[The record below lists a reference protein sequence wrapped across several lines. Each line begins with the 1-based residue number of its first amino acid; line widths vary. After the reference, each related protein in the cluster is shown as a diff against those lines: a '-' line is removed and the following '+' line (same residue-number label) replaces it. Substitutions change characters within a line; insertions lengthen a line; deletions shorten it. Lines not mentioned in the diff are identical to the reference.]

1 MAELLKDR
9 YFQPAFFDQLTEA
22 ITQVYPAFDTKK
34 FKQLLYTNQWQSLEL
49 KARLRHASTC
59 LKQTLPPDYSKAIE
73 VLSVIAPQFNNFD
86 GMLFPGFVEAYGQH
100 DWETSIPAL
109 ELFTQSSSSEFAI
122 RPFIEQYFDKTMAQM
137 LEWSTHP
144 NHHVRRLASE
154 GCRPRLP
161 WASPLRE
168 LKADPSPILPL
179 LENLKADSTDYVRRS
194 VANNLN
200 DIAKD
205 HPEVV
210 VKTAQDWFGSSK
222 ETNWIVK
229 HACRT
234 LLKQGN
240 TDVLTIFGFGDATQ
254 VQVNGLKLAQTT
266 IAIGDYL
273 EFSFSL
279 AAPTAA
285 KLRIEYGID
294 YMKAN
299 GKTSRKIFQ
308 ISESEYAKGETRT
321 FDRKQSF
328 KNMTTRKHYTGKH
341 QLAIIVNGV
350 EKAKVDFDLVDG

>member
-9 YFQPAFFDQLTEA
+9 YFQPAFFDKLAKA
-22 ITQVYPAFDTKK
+22 IAQVYPSFDSKK
-34 FKQLLYTNQWQSLEL
+34 FKQLLYTNQWQALEL
-49 KARLRHASTC
+49 KARMRHAANC
-59 LKQTLPPDYSKAIE
+59 LHQTLPQDYPQAIE
-73 VLSVIAPQFNNFD
+73 ILSKVAPQFNDFD
-86 GMLFPGFVEAYGQH
+86 GMLFPDFVEVYGLN
-100 DWETSIPAL
+100 DWDTSIAAL

-122 RPFIEQYFDKTMAQM
+122 RPLIEKYPEKTMAQM

-161 WASPLRE
+161 WASPLRQF
-168 LKADPSPILPL
+168 KADPSPLLPL
-179 LENLKADSTDYVRRS
+179 LENLKADPTDYVRRS

-210 VKTAQDWFGSSK
+210 VKTAQNWFGYSQ

-240 TDVLTIFGFGDATQ
+240 TDVLAVFGFGDASQIQITE
-254 VQVNGLKLAQTT
+254 LKLAQTN
-266 IAIGDYL
+266 IAIGDTL

-279 AAPTAA
+279 TTPLAT
-285 KLRIEYGID
+285 KLRIEYGVD
-294 YMKAN
+294 YRKAN
-299 GKTSRKIFQ
+299 GTTSRKIFQ
-308 ISESEYAKGETRT
+308 ISESEYTKDETRA
-321 FDRKQSF
+321 FERKQSF
-328 KNMTTRKHYTGKH
+328 RNMTTRKHHAGKH
-341 QLAIIVNGV
+341 CLAIIVNGV
-350 EKAKVDFDLVDG
+350 EKAKIDFDLT